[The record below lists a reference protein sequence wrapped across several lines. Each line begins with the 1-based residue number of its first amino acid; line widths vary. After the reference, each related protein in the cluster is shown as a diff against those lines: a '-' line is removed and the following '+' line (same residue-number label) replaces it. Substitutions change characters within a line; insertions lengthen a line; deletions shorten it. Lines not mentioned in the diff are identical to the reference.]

1 MNKLEAKI
9 RIDELSEELRM
20 HNHRYY
26 VLDNPIISDFD
37 FDKKLRELQ
46 ELEIGFPEFLDSNS
60 PTQRVGGS
68 VTKSFESKQH
78 KFPMLSL
85 GNTYSQEEIV
95 DFDTRVRKMLG
106 DQKFTYVC
114 ELKYDGAAISL
125 TYERGE
131 LSFALTRG
139 DGVAGDDIT
148 NNIKTISSIPLK
160 LQGNNFPDYFEI
172 RGEVFMPLQGF
183 EQLNK
188 TRLDSGLEPFSNPRN
203 SASGSLKMQDSAVVS
218 SRPLDCYLY
227 GFIAENRLSDSHYDS
242 LEMAKSWGFKVPPY
256 IERCENVDELWA
268 FINTWETQRKD
279 LPFEIDG
286 IVIKV
291 DDLDFQEELGN
302 TAKSPRWAISYK
314 FPAERQSTVLEE
326 VTYQVGRTGAITPVA
341 NLKPVELAGTI
352 VKRASLHNKQI
363 IEQLD
368 LYLNDTVW
376 VEKGGEIIPKIT
388 GVIKEKRSENAQK
401 VGYIE
406 HCPECATLLI
416 QKEGEA
422 NHYCPNEMGCPPQIK
437 GKIEHFISRK
447 AMNIM
452 GIGSETIDLMFESHL
467 ILNYADLYKLTKEDL
482 LPLDRMAEKSVEKII
497 QGLQE
502 SKNVPFERVLFSLG
516 IRFVG
521 STVAKKLAKEFVSID
536 ALAKQNF
543 EQLIAVDEIG
553 DRIAQSIL
561 DFFQD
566 ELNQVNINKL
576 KEFGLQFERAEKKEE
591 GQNLLEGKSFVVS
604 GVFTLFT
611 RDELKASIE
620 KFGGKNTSSLSKKT
634 AYLIAG
640 DKMGPSKREKA
651 EKLGISI
658 ISEEEFKEMISGG
671 I

>member
-1 MNKLEAKI
+1 MNKLEAKAK
-9 RIDELSEELRM
+9 IDQLSEELRI

-26 VLDNPIISDFD
+26 VLDNPLISDFD
-37 FDKKLRELQ
+37 FDKKLMELQ
-46 ELEIGFPEFLDSNS
+46 ELEKNFPEFLDANS

-68 VTKSFESKQH
+68 VTKSFDNRKH
-78 KFPMLSL
+78 RFPMLSL
-85 GNTYSQEEIV
+85 GNTYSQDEIT

-106 DQKFTYVC
+106 DQKFSYVC

-148 NNIKTISSIPLK
+148 NNVKTISSIPLK
-160 LQGNNFPDYFEI
+160 LQGDNYPEYFEI
-172 RGEVFMPLQGF
+172 RGEVFMPLKGF
-183 EQLNK
+183 EKLNK
-188 TRLDSGLEPFSNPRN
+188 ARMEAGYEPFSNPRN
-203 SASGSLKMQDSAVVS
+203 SASGTLKMQNSAIVA

-227 GFIAENRLSDSHYDS
+227 GVNAENRLSDSHFDS
-242 LEMAKSWGFKVPPY
+242 LEKARSWGFKVPPY
-256 IERCENVDELWA
+256 IERCENVNELWA
-268 FINTWETQRKD
+268 FINKWEEERHH

-314 FPAERQSTVLEE
+314 FPAERQSTILEA

-368 LYLNDTVW
+368 LFLSDTVW

-388 GVIKEKRSENAQK
+388 GVVKEKRPKLAERVAFIDN
-401 VGYIE
+401 
-406 HCPECATLLI
+406 CPECETKLI

-452 GIGSETIDLMFESHL
+452 GIGSETIDLMFENGL
-467 ILNYADLYKLTKEDL
+467 ILNYADLYKLTNNDL
-482 LPLDRMAEKSVEKII
+482 LPLDRMAEKSVEKILL
-497 QGLQE
+497 GLEE
-502 SKNVPFERVLFSLG
+502 SKNIPFERVLFSLG

-536 ALAKQNF
+536 ELEKQSF
-543 EQLIAVDEIG
+543 EQLIAVEEIG
-553 DRIAQSIL
+553 DRIAQSIIS
-561 DFFQD
+561 FFED
-566 ELNQVNINKL
+566 ETNKANIESL
-576 KEFGLQFERAEKKEE
+576 KNFGLQFEREASDIEVVDIL
-591 GQNLLEGKSFVVS
+591 NGKSFVVS
-604 GVFTLFT
+604 GVFTLFS
-611 RDELKASIE
+611 RDELKAAIE
-620 KFGGKNTSSLSKKT
+620 QYGGKNTSSLSKKT
-634 AYLIAG
+634 SFLIAG

-651 EKLGISI
+651 EKFGIEI
-658 ISEEEFKEMISGG
+658 ISEQDFKAMIERG
-671 I
+671 